1 MERSKGLGKVLL
13 APAAVLFFLVVKV
26 RHILYDIKVFKSYKP
41 TIPTICVGNLTVGGT
56 GKTPHIELL
65 IGLLSKKYS
74 IAVLSRGY
82 KRKSKGSHE
91 VLTNDLS
98 TQVGDEPLQ
107 IKQKFPNTTVFV
119 NANRV
124 EGVKQIVEKH
134 PNTDI
139 ILLDDAFQHRK
150 ITPGLN
156 ILLIDYNRPIWDDNM
171 LPTGNLRDTVDQISR
186 ANVVVITK
194 CPPTLSPM
202 EKRVI
207 TKRLYL
213 YPYQT
218 LLFSY
223 IEYGLP
229 KPLFASPIPYKRS
242 NETIVIAG
250 IAVPQPFID
259 HVKLMNTNVIPIV
272 FPDHHNF
279 SPKDIELIIRT
290 FKNQKEPV
298 NLITT
303 EKDAKRLFDLDLPEE
318 VKNYLY
324 FVPIKARLSDCTD
337 EVLLNKIVRYVKE
350 NTGDC
355 GLHKRTA
362 RK

>member
-1 MERSKGLGKVLL
+1 M
-13 APAAVLFFLVVKV
+13 APAAGLFFLVVKI

-41 TIPTICVGNLTVGGT
+41 TISTICVGNLTVGGT

-65 IGLLSKKYS
+65 IELLSKKYRV
-74 IAVLSRGY
+74 AVLSRGY

-91 VLTNDLS
+91 VLTTDLS
-98 TQVGDEPLQ
+98 SHVGDEPLQ
-107 IKQKFPNTTVFV
+107 IKQKFPSTTVFV
-119 NANRV
+119 NANRI
-124 EGVKQIVEKH
+124 EGVKQIVESQ

-150 ITPGLN
+150 ITAGLN

-171 LPTGNLRDTVDQISR
+171 LPIGNLRDTTDQIIR
-186 ANVVVITK
+186 ANVVIITK
-194 CPPTLSPM
+194 CPATLSPM
-202 EKRVI
+202 ERRVL
-207 TKRLYL
+207 TKKLYL

-218 LLFSY
+218 LLFSH
-223 IEYGLP
+223 IEYSQP
-229 KPLFASPIPYKRS
+229 KPLFATSIPYKRS
-242 NETIVIAG
+242 NDTIVIAG

-259 HVKLMNTNVIPIV
+259 HVKLMNTSVIPIV

-279 SPKDIELIIRT
+279 TSKDIELITRT
-290 FKNQKEPV
+290 FKAQKQPV

-324 FVPIKARLSDCTD
+324 FVPIKARLSDCSD

-355 GLHKRTA
+355 GLHKRTV